1 MTNKGIVI
9 FGDPVLRKKAAAVAK
24 IDDRIRELSAR
35 MFEVMKKARGVGL
48 AANQVGVLDR
58 LVVIDTNRG
67 ETKGH
72 CFTLINPEITGFD
85 GSVRLDE
92 GCLSFPDL
100 SAEVERPE
108 KIGFAATGLDGKRF
122 EFEANG
128 MLARAVQ
135 HEIDHLN
142 GVLFIDHLGT
152 TKKMLLKKQL
162 EELKKISKSK
172 G

>member
-1 MTNKGIVI
+1 MTNKGVII
-9 FGDPVLRKKAAAVAK
+9 FGDSILRKKALQVVK
-24 IDDRIRELSAR
+24 IDDRIRDLSAR

-48 AANQVGVLDR
+48 AANQVGALDR

-72 CFTLINPEITGFD
+72 CFTLINPELI
-85 GSVRLDE
+85 GSKGEVKLEE
-92 GCLSFPDL
+92 GCLSFPDI

-108 KIGFAATGLDGKRF
+108 KVGFSATGLDGKRF
-122 EFEANG
+122 EFEADG
-128 MLARAVQ
+128 ILGRAVQ

-162 EELKKISKSK
+162 EELKKLSKK
-172 G
+172 

>member
-1 MTNKGIVI
+1 MTNKGVII
-9 FGDPVLRKKAAAVAK
+9 FGDSILRKKALQVAK
-24 IDDRIRELSAR
+24 IDDRIRDLSAR

-48 AANQVGVLDR
+48 AANQVGALDR

-72 CFTLINPEITGFD
+72 CFTLINPEIIGTKG
-85 GSVRLDE
+85 GIKLEE
-92 GCLSFPDL
+92 GCLSFPDI

-108 KIGFAATGLDGKRF
+108 KVGFSATGLDGKKF
-122 EFEANG
+122 EFEADG
-128 MLARAVQ
+128 ILGRAVQ

-162 EELKKISKSK
+162 EELRKLSKK
-172 G
+172 

>member
-1 MTNKGIVI
+1 MTNKGVII
-9 FGDPVLRKKAAAVAK
+9 FGDPVLRKKALQVAK
-24 IDDRIRELSAR
+24 IDDRIRDLSAR

-48 AANQVGVLDR
+48 AANQVGALER

-72 CFTLINPEITGFD
+72 CFTLINPEIIGAK
-85 GSVRLDE
+85 GGVKLEE
-92 GCLSFPDL
+92 GCLSFPDV

-108 KIGFAATGLDGKRF
+108 KIGFAATGLDGKKF
-122 EFEANG
+122 EFEAEG
-128 MLARAVQ
+128 ILARAVQ

-142 GVLFIDHLGT
+142 GVLFIDHLGI

-162 EELKKISKSK
+162 EELKKLSKKS
-172 G
+172 

>member
-1 MTNKGIVI
+1 MTNKGVII
-9 FGDPVLRKKAAAVAK
+9 FGDSILRKKALQVVK
-24 IDDRIRELSAR
+24 IDDRIRDLSAR

-48 AANQVGVLDR
+48 AANQVGALDR

-72 CFTLINPEITGFD
+72 CFTLINPELI
-85 GSVRLDE
+85 GSKGEVKLEE
-92 GCLSFPDL
+92 GCLSFPDI

-108 KIGFAATGLDGKRF
+108 KVGFSATGLDGKRF
-122 EFEANG
+122 EFEADG
-128 MLARAVQ
+128 ILGRAVQ

-142 GVLFIDHLGT
+142 GVLFIDHLGI

-162 EELKKISKSK
+162 EELKKLSKKS
-172 G
+172 

>member
-1 MTNKGIVI
+1 MTNKGVII
-9 FGDPVLRKKAAAVAK
+9 FGDSILRKKALQVAK
-24 IDDRIRELSAR
+24 IDDRIRDLSAR

-48 AANQVGVLDR
+48 AANQVGALDR

-72 CFTLINPEITGFD
+72 CFTLINPELI
-85 GSVRLDE
+85 GSKGEVRLEE

-108 KIGFAATGLDGKRF
+108 KVCFAATGLDGKRF
-122 EFEANG
+122 EFEAEG
-128 MLARAVQ
+128 ILARAVQ

-162 EELKKISKSK
+162 EELRKLSKK
-172 G
+172 

>member
-1 MTNKGIVI
+1 MTNKGVII
-9 FGDPVLRKKAAAVAK
+9 FGDSILRKKALQVVK
-24 IDDRIRELSAR
+24 IDDRIRDLSAR

-48 AANQVGVLDR
+48 AANQVGALDR

-72 CFTLINPEITGFD
+72 CFTLINPELI
-85 GSVRLDE
+85 GSKGEVKLEE
-92 GCLSFPDL
+92 GCLSFPDI

-108 KIGFAATGLDGKRF
+108 KVGFSATGLDGKRF
-122 EFEANG
+122 EFEADG
-128 MLARAVQ
+128 ILGRAVQ

-142 GVLFIDHLGT
+142 GVLFVDHLGT

-162 EELKKISKSK
+162 EELKKLSKK
-172 G
+172 

>member
-1 MTNKGIVI
+1 MTNKGVII
-9 FGDPVLRKKAAAVAK
+9 FGDSILRKKALQVAK
-24 IDDRIRELSAR
+24 IDDRIRDLSAR

-48 AANQVGVLDR
+48 AANQVGALDR

-67 ETKGH
+67 DTKGH
-72 CFTLINPEITGFD
+72 CFTLINPELI
-85 GSVRLDE
+85 GSKGEVRLEE

-108 KIGFAATGLDGKRF
+108 KVGFAATGLDGKRF
-122 EFEANG
+122 EFEAEG
-128 MLARAVQ
+128 ILARAVQ

-162 EELKKISKSK
+162 EELRKLSKK
-172 G
+172 